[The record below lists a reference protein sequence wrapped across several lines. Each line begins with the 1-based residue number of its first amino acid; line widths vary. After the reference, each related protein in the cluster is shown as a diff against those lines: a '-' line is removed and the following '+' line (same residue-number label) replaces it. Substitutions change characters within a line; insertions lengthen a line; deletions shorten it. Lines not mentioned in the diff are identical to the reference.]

1 MEFFLGVVAP
11 LSLAMI
17 IFSVPVVLLLIRYGR
32 KFGVGHALAGF
43 EPIILI
49 FVAALVGH
57 IYWLLSEG
65 AADHSAYSPAMLLL
79 VGFPEILINLAVN
92 MAAARWASK

>member
-1 MEFFLGVVAP
+1 MMFLFQVVS
-11 LSLAMI
+11 LSLAPM
-17 IFSVPVVLLLIRYGR
+17 IFSVPVVLLLVRYGR
-32 KFGVGHALAGF
+32 KFGVGQALAGF
-43 EPIILI
+43 APTILI

-57 IYWLLSEG
+57 IYWVLSEG
-65 AADHSAYSPAMLLL
+65 AAEHSAYSPAMFLL